1 MPMSH
6 YAVRNTPAPDQVG
19 LDVTPA
25 NTTLVIAEF
34 RLSVTRADLKDLV
47 DTALVLDKLQQVL
60 PAMRSQI
67 EADIAA
73 HKQAEQQR
81 IAATAQSRPPVQE
94 VAAQPQFQP
103 AQQPA
108 RESQPE
114 RVRPYL
120 EQTPAQAGQSGQ
132 GVRPQPAPDAGDTTV
147 FPRPPQPL
155 QQSVEQR

>member
-34 RLSVTRADLKDLV
+34 RLTAARADMKDLV
-47 DTALVLDKLQQVL
+47 DTALVLDRLEQVI
-60 PAMRSQI
+60 PAMRRQV

-73 HKQAEQQR
+73 RKQAEQQR
-81 IAATAQSRPPVQE
+81 ITAAAQSGPPVQE
-94 VAAQPQFQP
+94 VATLPPFQP
-103 AQQPA
+103 AQPVQQL
-108 RESQPE
+108 QPE

-120 EQTPAQAGQSGQ
+120 EQAPAPAGQGMQ
-132 GVRPQPAPDAGDTTV
+132 PPAPDAGDTTV
-147 FPRPPQPL
+147 FARPL
-155 QQSVEQR
+155 QHQPQQPAETR